1 MEGERTLCLEE
12 AKCDPMCSA
21 EDNSWQ
27 DESGVAHFSEV
38 DRDAMERREDFW
50 KMFSEFVYRHH
61 VVPVNNCV
69 SQKSRPKSVNVHWF
83 REANKNQL
91 G

>member
-1 MEGERTLCLEE
+1 MEG
-12 AKCDPMCSA
+12 
-21 EDNSWQ
+21 
-27 DESGVAHFSEV
+27 
-38 DRDAMERREDFW
+38 REDLW

-61 VVPVNNCV
+61 VVLVNNCV